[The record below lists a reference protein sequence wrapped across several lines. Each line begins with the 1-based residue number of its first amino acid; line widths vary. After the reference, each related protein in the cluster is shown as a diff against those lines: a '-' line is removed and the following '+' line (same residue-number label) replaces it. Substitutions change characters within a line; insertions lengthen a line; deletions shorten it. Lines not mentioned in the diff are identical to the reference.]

1 MTPLLLVVATLDMCD
16 CMHVQGLRNMVARL
30 MPLAQQR
37 ALLQQVSDL
46 QANKLGNEVCGL
58 QQP

>member
-1 MTPLLLVVATLDMCD
+1 
-16 CMHVQGLRNMVARL
+16 MVARL

-46 QANKLGNEVCGL
+46 QANKLGNEVLGL
-58 QQP
+58 QQSRP